1 MKNENNSN
9 INTNNNHDDT
19 FNHSNVSKLDYK
31 IMIYNMVNILYND
44 HNKHHN
50 YHNLNNL
57 NKNKNVQYYQDDMQT
72 HLKDHR

>member
-19 FNHSNVSKLDYK
+19 FYHSKNIGIVSKLDYK

-44 HNKHHN
+44 HSKHHN

-57 NKNKNVQYYQDDMQT
+57 NKNKNV
-72 HLKDHR
+72 